1 MDSLVEEIQRMIV
14 DVLELE
20 GIEPTDIKP
29 DMPLFG
35 EGLEL
40 DSIDALEIGV
50 AIQQRYALTLD
61 ADDPTIREHFASVA
75 SLAALVVASRS

>member
-1 MDSLVEEIQRMIV
+1 MDSLVEQIQAMIV
-14 DVLELE
+14 EVLELE
-20 GIEPTDIKP
+20 GIEPADIKP

-50 AIQQRYALTLD
+50 AMQKRFALTLD
-61 ADDPTIREHFASVA
+61 ADDPAIKEHFASVA
-75 SLAALVVASRS
+75 SLAALVAASRA

>member
-1 MDSLVEEIQRMIV
+1 MDSLVEEIQTMIV

-20 GIEPTDIKP
+20 DIAPADIRP

-35 EGLEL
+35 DGLAL

-50 AIQQRYALTLD
+50 AMQKRFALTLD
-61 ADDPTIREHFASVA
+61 PDDPEIKDHFASVA
-75 SLAALVVASRS
+75 TLAALVAASRA

>member
-1 MDSLVEEIQRMIV
+1 MDSLVEEIRTMIV
-14 DVLELE
+14 EVLELE
-20 GIEPTDIKP
+20 GIAPADIKP

-50 AIQQRYALTLD
+50 AIQKRYALTLD
-61 ADDPTIREHFASVA
+61 AEDPAIKEHFASVA
-75 SLAALVVASRS
+75 SLAALVAASRS

>member
-1 MDSLVEEIQRMIV
+1 MDTLVQEIQTLIV
-14 DVLELE
+14 EVLELE
-20 GIEPTDIKP
+20 GIAPADIKP

-50 AIQQRYALTLD
+50 AIQKRFALTLD
-61 ADDPTIREHFASVA
+61 AEDPAIKEHFASVA
-75 SLAALVVASRS
+75 SLAALVAASRS

>member
-1 MDSLVEEIQRMIV
+1 MDSLVEEIRTLIV
-14 DVLELE
+14 EVLELE
-20 GIEPTDIKP
+20 GIAPADIEP

-50 AIQQRYALTLD
+50 ALQKRFALTLD
-61 ADDPTIREHFASVA
+61 AEDPAIKEHFASVA
-75 SLAALVVASRS
+75 SLAALVAASRA